1 VSGHHVDLFVLGAG
15 SGGVRASRMAARYGA
30 RVMVAEAGPLG
41 GTCVN
46 VGCVPK
52 KLMWYAAHYRELLAA
67 AGGFGWQVEGA
78 SFDWGRFRARKDAE
92 IERLNDIYRNLLEA
106 SGVEIV
112 EGRARL
118 LDAHTVEVGGRRVRA
133 EHVAVAV
140 GGAPR
145 RPAIPGAE
153 HAITSD
159 DAFFLDRLPPRLAIV
174 GGGYIGVEMA
184 GIFHGMGSRVTLLY
198 RGELFLRG
206 FDDELR
212 SALAHEMRAKGIDLR
227 FGVEVTAIERAA
239 SGLRLR
245 LDDPT
250 GGGAEL
256 EVDQVLYAI
265 GREPRTA
272 ALGLEQAGVELD
284 GRGAV
289 VVDEYSRTSV
299 PGVWAIGDVTDRV
312 NLTPV
317 AIHEGM
323 CLAATLFGSEP
334 QAPDHALIPTAVFS
348 QPPLATVGMTEAQA
362 KAELGHYECYC
373 GRFRPLE
380 HTLGESEERSLM
392 KLVVDARDSRVL
404 GAHMLG
410 QHAPE
415 IIQGVAI
422 AVKMGARKQHFDATI
437 GIHPTSAEEFVTL
450 REPITVGPIHE
461 ERRV

>member
-1 VSGHHVDLFVLGAG
+1 MSGHHVDLFVLGAG

-184 GIFHGMGSRVTLLY
+184 GIFHGMGSRVTQLY

-212 SALAHEMRAKGIDLR
+212 SALAAEMRAKGIDLR
-227 FGVEVTAIERAA
+227 FDTEVLAIERRPG
-239 SGLRLR
+239 GLLLR
-245 LDDPT
+245 LDDPRAR
-250 GGGAEL
+250 GGEL

-265 GREPRTA
+265 GRDPSTA
-272 ALGLEQAGVELD
+272 GLGLEEAGVQLAPN
-284 GRGAV
+284 GAV
-289 VVDEYSRTSV
+289 VVDKYSRTTV
-299 PGVWAIGDVTDRV
+299 PSVWAIGDVTDRI

-323 CLAATLFGSEP
+323 CLAATLFGDEP
-334 QAPDHALIPTAVFS
+334 QAPDHELIPTAVFS
-348 QPPLATVGMTEAQA
+348 QPPLATVGMTEVQA
-362 KAELGHYECYC
+362 RAELGHYECYC
-373 GRFRPLE
+373 SRFRPLE
-380 HTLGESEERSLM
+380 HTLGDSEERSFM

-422 AVKMGARKQHFDATI
+422 AVKMGARKQHFDATL

-450 REPITVGPIHE
+450 REPVTVGPIHE